1 MVFSILNDIIR
12 PLNYGIEQLRSN
24 SWYIF
29 LLILSIYVVRDQCK
43 YLLSVCL
50 WHGWLYVLVH
60 SSSTSNT
67 SYINLR
73 TVKKIRSRASGVAL
87 GTSGNSTDRNS
98 TFKARSKREEEM
110 HQARL
115 RQQEILNQKAKDA
128 LELQRELL
136 KKKPSEPKPTN
147 DSTNQ
152 TTSATTKYATK
163 PSSTATTS
171 KSKTTTTSSGFNPM
185 QPWSASAGG
194 GSYR

>member
-1 MVFSILNDIIR
+1 MA
-12 PLNYGIEQLRSN
+12 
-24 SWYIF
+24 
-29 LLILSIYVVRDQCK
+29 
-43 YLLSVCL
+43 
-50 WHGWLYVLVH
+50 WLVVLVH

-73 TVKKIRSRASGVAL
+73 TVQRIRSRASGVAL
-87 GTSGNSTDRNS
+87 GTSGNSTDRNN

-194 GSYR
+194 GLYR